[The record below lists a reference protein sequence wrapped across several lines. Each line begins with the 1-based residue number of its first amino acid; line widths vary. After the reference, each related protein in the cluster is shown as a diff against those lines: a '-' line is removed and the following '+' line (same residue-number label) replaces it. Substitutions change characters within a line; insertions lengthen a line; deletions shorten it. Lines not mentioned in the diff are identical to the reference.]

1 MKRIAIIGGGISGL
15 SAAYTLEQKRQSGTP
30 VEYALFE
37 SSPRLGGVLVTDR
50 VDGCLIEAG
59 PDSFLTEK
67 TWAADLCG
75 KIGLGDQLIGSNDSE
90 RKTYIVA
97 KGKLVVIPDG
107 LMFMVPTKIMPTV
120 FSPLFSVRTKI
131 RMAAE
136 WFHLPHKSSE
146 DETVAQMVERHYG
159 PEMVDLLADP
169 LLSGVYGGEASQL
182 SVRAVLPRFAD
193 MELKHGSL
201 GRALLGVRKEARKKM
216 GTATKAPA
224 RPLFSS
230 LKDGMQ
236 QMVNALVPRLDAKA
250 LNTSAPV
257 QSVIRQD
264 NGWTVCAGY
273 QTDHFDAV
281 IVATPAHTASDVLQS
296 ADETLARDL
305 GEIKYSSSVTVT
317 LGYDEKVRSSLPPG
331 FGFLVPRS
339 AGHRILAATFVHNK
353 FPHRAPENRA
363 LIRCFLGGTRDER
376 ILQASENDILQIVRG
391 ELRQILGAALNP
403 DPLFARVYKWKSAMA
418 QYSVGHLERLQRIE
432 ALRQKLPGLALAGN
446 GYNGIGVPD
455 CVRSGTEAAGKI
467 LAEMGMWSAAEPS
480 VKPSS
485 SL

>member
-15 SAAYTLEQKRQSGTP
+15 SAAYTLEEKRRSGTP
-30 VEYALFE
+30 VAYVLFE

-50 VDGCLIEAG
+50 VDGCLVEAG

-67 TWAADLCG
+67 PWAADLCR

-97 KGKLVVIPDG
+97 KGKLVVMPDG

-120 FSPLFSVRTKI
+120 FSPLFSLRTKM

-136 WFHLPHKSSE
+136 WFHPPHKASE
-146 DETVAQMVERHYG
+146 DETVAEMVERHYG
-159 PEMVDLLADP
+159 SEMVDLLADP

-193 MELKHGSL
+193 MESKHGSL
-201 GRALLGVRKEARKKM
+201 GRAMLAARKKM
-216 GTATKAPA
+216 GAAAKAPA

-236 QMVNALVPRLDAKA
+236 QMVDALVARLDANSLK
-250 LNTSAPV
+250 TSSLV
-257 QSVIRQD
+257 QLVIRQED
-264 NGWTVCAGY
+264 AWTVSAGY
-273 QTDHFDAV
+273 QTDQFDAV
-281 IVATPAHTASDVLQS
+281 IIATPTHAAAAVLQA
-296 ADETLARDL
+296 ADENLSREL
-305 GEIKYSSSVTVT
+305 GEIQYSSSVTVT
-317 LGYDEKVRSSLPPG
+317 LGYDEKVRRSLPPG

-339 AGHRILAATFVHNK
+339 EGRRMLAATFVHNK

-363 LIRCFLGGTRDER
+363 LVRCFLGGARDEQ
-376 ILQASENDILQIVRG
+376 ILQASEEEILEIVRH
-391 ELRQILGAALNP
+391 ELRQIIALNAE
-403 DPLFARVYKWKSAMA
+403 PLFARVYKWKSAMA

-432 ALRQKLPGLALAGN
+432 ALRQKLPSLALAGN

-455 CVRSGTEAAGKI
+455 CVRSGAEAASKI
-467 LAEMGMWSAAEPS
+467 LAEMGMWSSA
-480 VKPSS
+480 
-485 SL
+485 